1 MGPGPAP
8 GSSRIGS
15 LLTTQKFTGS
25 FRIDYWFEPAQMS
38 PLFGNDV
45 VSRAMAKEVP
55 FTGKRIRGIRRWRH
69 FQRFFTVA
77 DYRDNPKEKQK
88 TDPLWKVRMLIDEL
102 NKQAKDMWVPGKWV
116 TIDEQM
122 IGFQGASSMKL
133 RISYKREGDGFQCDA
148 VCDRGYTYSFWFR
161 HGPPPTLGP
170 EFKDLELS
178 PTARRVVWL
187 AQRLPNKF
195 TRIYMDNL
203 FNSVKLYSALYRAE
217 ALAHGVARTNGR
229 GIPMA
234 IIQKEEKN
242 RDRAEKLRGTTH
254 AARLANF
261 PGCPDVLAVS
271 TYDTKPVHILSTV
284 AESVEWIAKERKVW
298 DANKKKKSLIKFLRL
313 NVIEDYNMN
322 MNSTDIA
329 DQLRGVY
336 RPDHWMRHRKWW
348 WAYFIWAIGVAGV
361 NAYKIYDVLYDEQ
374 KKEKRP
380 GLPSKWTHAQFLEE
394 LVYDF
399 ILPGQVRKHVDV
411 LEDTDDASLASSIR
425 KSRSFSLFG
434 SQASGSTNEHDLSC
448 ATGIKEFLEKCKTHY
463 ITKDRME
470 RNFFTR
476 RLDGQ
481 RHAWVHALEQSHCQ
495 YCHYVW
501 ANEFD
506 DAQKVSFK
514 YKRQN
519 KKKIIQC
526 LVCNVNLCN
535 RCDHTFHGVEMASS
549 DV

>member
-1 MGPGPAP
+1 M
-8 GSSRIGS
+8 
-15 LLTTQKFTGS
+15 T
-25 FRIDYWFEPAQMS
+25 
-38 PLFGNDV
+38 
-45 VSRAMAKEVP
+45 KEVGT
-55 FTGKRIRGIRRWRH
+55 TGKKIRGIRRWRH
-69 FQRFFTVA
+69 FRRFFTLT

-88 TDPLWKVRMLIDEL
+88 EDPLWKVRQLIDEL
-102 NKQAKDMWVPGKWV
+102 NKQAKDMWIPGKFV
-116 TIDEQM
+116 AIDEQT
-122 IGFQGASSMKL
+122 IGFQGASGMKL

-148 VCDRGYTYSFWFR
+148 ICDRGYTYSFWFR

-178 PTARRVVWL
+178 PTACRVIWL
-187 AQRLPNKF
+187 AQRLPNMW

-203 FNSVKLYSALYRAE
+203 FNSVKLFEGLYRAK

-229 GIPMA
+229 GVPST

-242 RDRAEKLRGTTH
+242 KDLAEKLRGTTK
-254 AARLANF
+254 AAKLNHN

-271 TYDTKPVHILSTV
+271 TYDTKPVHILSTA
-284 AESVEWIAKERKVW
+284 AESVEWIVKQKKVW
-298 DANKKKKSLIKFLRL
+298 STMEKKKSLFKFLRL

-361 NAYKIYDVLYDEQ
+361 NAYKTYTCLYEEE
-374 KKEKRP
+374 KKLHTQ
-380 GLPSKWTHAQFLEE
+380 GLPPKWSHMQFLEE
-394 LVYDF
+394 LVYDLL
-399 ILPGQVRKHVDV
+399 LPGQTRRHVDV
-411 LEDTDDASLASSIR
+411 LRGVDDSSLAASARSTRSLSSMTGGPTEI
-425 KSRSFSLFG
+425 
-434 SQASGSTNEHDLSC
+434 EHDFSC
-448 ATGIKEFLEKCKTHY
+448 PSGVETYLNNNKVHH
-463 ITKDRME
+463 ITKGRMDT
-470 RNFFTR
+470 NFFNR

-481 RHAWVHALEQSHCQ
+481 RHAWIHALNKHHCQ

-506 DAQKVSFK
+506 DTQRVSFHYKKQNK
-514 YKRQN
+514 YK
-519 KKKIIQC
+519 IIRC

-535 RCDHTFHGVEMASS
+535 SCDHEFHGVQLGSS
-549 DV
+549 KEE